1 MRPIN
6 IPVVILIA
14 LLGVFALAWHEQL
27 ALYDWGRLVGYKPPN
42 AVSTLATQTTMTPY
56 ARHLFYV
63 YHPQLEASTQFNRD
77 CSVTP
82 QVIVLGCTVSFQGI
96 YLYDVSDP
104 QLTGLEQTTAA
115 YEMLHVGY
123 SRLSSSERTR
133 IDALVRQAYLAASE
147 TDPQLVQEEQS
158 YLKTEGAG
166 AVANELHSMMG
177 TEVAKLPPALEDYYR
192 QYFTNRQTVLA
203 YKNEYESVFISRQNT
218 VSRDDAELAN
228 WKSEIASNDAQLSA
242 DNQKLNAQYAM
253 LKSLLSSGET
263 TVYNA
268 GVTSYNQGVASE
280 TGLSDNTQRIITEY
294 NQVVAARNAVAV
306 QVDTLDQ
313 TISSQPLGSSASTLA
328 TP

>member
-6 IPVVILIA
+6 IPALILVT

-27 ALYDWGRLVGYKPPN
+27 ALYDWGRLAGYKP
-42 AVSTLATQTTMTPY
+42 ATTVVALATQTTMTPY

-63 YHPQLEASTQFNRD
+63 YHPQLEGSTQFNRD

-82 QVIVLGCTVSFQGI
+82 RVIVLGCTVSFQGI

-123 SRLSSSERTR
+123 SRLSTSERTR
-133 IDALVRQAYLAASE
+133 IDALVQQAYVSASK

-158 YLKTEGAG
+158 YLKTEGSG

-177 TEVAKLPPALEDYYR
+177 TEVAQLPPALEDYYR
-192 QYFTNRQTVLA
+192 QYFTNREAILA
-203 YKNEYESVFISRQNT
+203 YKNEYESAFISRQNT
-218 VSRDDAELAN
+218 VTKDDAELAS
-228 WKSEIASNDAQLSA
+228 WKNEIASNEALLSA
-242 DNQKLNAQYAM
+242 DNQKLNAQYM
-253 LKSLLSSGET
+253 TLKSLLSSGEV

-268 GVTSYNQGVASE
+268 GVSSYNEGVASE
-280 TGLSDNTQRIITEY
+280 VSLSDSTQRIIAEY

-313 TISSQPLGSSASTLA
+313 TISSQPLGSAASTLA